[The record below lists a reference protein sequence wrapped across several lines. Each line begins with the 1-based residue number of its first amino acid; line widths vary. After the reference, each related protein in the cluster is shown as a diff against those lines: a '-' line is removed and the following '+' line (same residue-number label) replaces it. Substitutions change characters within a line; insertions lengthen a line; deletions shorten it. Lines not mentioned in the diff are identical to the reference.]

1 MPPSRATKRKKHAEI
16 FSLKGKKK
24 ACSGNESG
32 ERDYDTERHK
42 LQLESAL
49 EFVLAGIVVAIAGGR
64 PE

>member
-1 MPPSRATKRKKHAEI
+1 VPPSRAA
-16 FSLKGKKK
+16 KGKKK

-42 LQLESAL
+42 PQLESAL
-49 EFVLAGIVVAIAGGR
+49 EFVLAGIVVAIAGGW